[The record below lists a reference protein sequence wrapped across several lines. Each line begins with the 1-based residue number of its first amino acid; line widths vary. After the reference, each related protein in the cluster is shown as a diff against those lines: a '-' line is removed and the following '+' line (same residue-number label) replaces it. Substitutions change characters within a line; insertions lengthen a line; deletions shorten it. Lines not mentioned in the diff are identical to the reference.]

1 MTYTA
6 RWGPKGFLVSP
17 SKIVPIDGISTA
29 FAIKSNNSNSN
40 SSTPTDT
47 RTRDKQKV
55 SLSTVY
61 LRAAG
66 VDPRAQLEE
75 WEALLG
81 QAYPLYIGEKR
92 FGPAKMMLSSVSVS
106 DVMLTNSG
114 EFLKLNLSISL
125 EEYTDDPATTTTRT
139 AAVSGGTASGSG
151 SSASTKAA
159 AAYEQKVAEKK
170 SALAATAPKSDR
182 QRLGKEMTT
191 Y

>member
-1 MTYTA
+1 MKYTA

-29 FAIKSNNSNSN
+29 VAIKSNSSSSS
-40 SSTPTDT
+40 SSTPTDA
-47 RTRDKQKV
+47 RTIDKQKITLNV
-55 SLSTVY
+55 VY

-75 WEALLG
+75 WKALIG
-81 QAYPLYIGEKR
+81 QVYPLYIGEKR

-125 EEYTDDPATTTTRT
+125 EEYTDDPATTTTTT
-139 AAVSGGTASGSG
+139 AATSSGAASSSG

-159 AAYEQKVAEKK
+159 AAYEQKVSEKK
-170 SALAATAPKSDR
+170 AALSATAPKSDR
-182 QRLGKEMTT
+182 KRLGKEMTA